1 MVQHEEAL
9 CAEAV
14 TLAWGL
20 VQGLATNPH
29 DFWLALKGFVS
40 TAFQHKLLQLSDS
53 QAPTLVSTLKQV
65 IRNAPSHIAEIFR
78 ILSSCYKEM
87 RLCCSYLLSRFP
99 LSWWSCPRPKAECLA
114 CCLNIAAALGC
125 RQTGAVVTWRK
136 MSSRVFSATSTY

>member
-1 MVQHEEAL
+1 MDSFFFFFLIIIHTFLFKCCDHQVVQHEEAL

-65 IRNAPSHIAEIFR
+65 I
-78 ILSSCYKEM
+78 
-87 RLCCSYLLSRFP
+87 
-99 LSWWSCPRPKAECLA
+99 
-114 CCLNIAAALGC
+114 
-125 RQTGAVVTWRK
+125 
-136 MSSRVFSATSTY
+136 

>member
-1 MVQHEEAL
+1 MQHEEAL

-65 IRNAPSHIAEIFR
+65 IRNTPSHTAEILR
-78 ILSSCYKEM
+78 IPPSCNKET
-87 RLCCSYLLSRFP
+87 RLCCSPLSSRYLLS
-99 LSWWSCPRPKAECLA
+99 LWSYPRPKAECLA
-114 CCLNIAAALGC
+114 CCLNTAATLGC
-125 RQTGAVVTWRK
+125 RQMGAAAAWRK
-136 MSSRVFSATSTY
+136 MSSRVPSATSTY